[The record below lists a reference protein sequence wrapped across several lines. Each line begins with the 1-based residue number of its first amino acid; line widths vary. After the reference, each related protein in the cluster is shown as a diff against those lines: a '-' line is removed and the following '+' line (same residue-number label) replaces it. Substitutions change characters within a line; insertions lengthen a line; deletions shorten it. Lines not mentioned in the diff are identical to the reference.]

1 MYLPIPFTLGNRV
14 QSDTTPVL
22 KTRAPYCHHH
32 RSASADST
40 EYWIWNGPDLEEDED
55 VQEDAEHDNTGETN
69 SELYS
74 PPGVA
79 NSDPN
84 LLSRP
89 EQNDSFYDAPSF
101 DKQQDDSGSFDE
113 AYSFSSDLPSE
124 SFSPLLRQ
132 SRRTLDMAY
141 GPSSPSGSGSPLR
154 GLGLFNLTRNDDA
167 SRPFDGLGVVRVRS
181 CHQLA
186 EDEGQEDEDE
196 LSPTFLRDLEAY
208 FLVKDFGQPIETPM
222 IRVEDSL
229 TPTMEEQPVAPP
241 ATPVTPSPT
250 RGSLTSKIKH
260 ALRPRGPS
268 APSPAAVTSG
278 LAMTTTPR
286 SLTTSALP
294 TSISTA
300 SSTTFSASTSTS
312 STTSVSSTSSFI
324 RRTCSAFRS
333 QYSLNALRAEYAAQ
347 TGSPGENASTSTSS
361 VKRTRSGVCSPN
373 KSEDSKRTGLSSFLQ
388 PVDRASQPV
397 PVIGPTRKVS
407 VSVSMGEGV
416 TPVTPVLTIPIT
428 PRTGLMGPMTP
439 ITPMRSGGKRSLQT
453 HSVRD
458 SKDWKDVR
466 DLSVLG
472 TISSGLKKR
481 ERK

>member
-40 EYWIWNGPDLEEDED
+40 EYWIWNGPDHHDLEEDE
-55 VQEDAEHDNTGETN
+55 EDAEHDNTGETN
-69 SELYS
+69 S
-74 PPGVA
+74 PPGVG

-124 SFSPLLRQ
+124 SSSPLLRQ

-141 GPSSPSGSGSPLR
+141 GSSSPSGSDSPLR

-181 CHQLA
+181 GRQRT
-186 EDEGQEDEDE
+186 EEEGQEDEDE

-208 FLVKDFGQPIETPM
+208 FLVKDFCQPIETPM
-222 IRVEDSL
+222 IRVDDSL

-268 APSPAAVTSG
+268 APAATSG
-278 LAMTTTPR
+278 LAMTTIPR

-300 SSTTFSASTSTS
+300 SSTTVSVSTSTS

-347 TGSPGENASTSTSS
+347 TGSPGKNAGTSTSS
-361 VKRTRSGVCSPN
+361 VTRTRSGVCSPN

-407 VSVSMGEGV
+407 VSVCMGEGV
-416 TPVTPVLTIPIT
+416 TPVTPVSTTPIT